1 MKFTETGGHKFA
13 SSYDEWYQNAAAN
26 AKEKKNQALGDAA
39 TNLQKANAAAEAQ
52 YNQGKVTYGKKAEQ
66 LAEMGLTGSGYSDY
80 LEGKNFA
87 QRNAAKIAAQSE
99 YNLAERT
106 AKDTYSSTMETLEKG
121 YLDYSTGQDAIKMQ
135 MLDIAKAGT
144 YRDEELPTVAKGL
157 GYNGKMDPSDP
168 TWKIILDANATARHN
183 YSSENANEYN
193 STIKKED
200 GSLNHKVE
208 DIESAVTGGIITE
221 AAGNQIKQNNVNTLV
236 EDIAT
241 SIFDASKIA
250 FENLVK
256 TTRETIG
263 REVQNGTISK
273 DDAAKINSL
282 FTNTVVKA
290 DNVYFNN
297 NGWSLTDSWIFWED
311 GHKDFRP
318 GDNFSLAYKTDS
330 GEEKKLRIQVSRQ
343 WDADSDSFKEAFK
356 EAANSLPTENGSIF
370 GYGGKVYMTLNTG
383 NGAVKYLELED
394 RDTVWIGNYPETE
407 VREKTGKKNGMNT
420 LYKLVYGNKKNMRDA
435 LSSITA
441 KPATK
446 PSTPAD
452 GDGSGENNNEN
463 NNENTSAGA

>member
-1 MKFTETGGHKFA
+1 MKTTETGGHKFA
-13 SSYDEWYQNAAAN
+13 SSYDEWYQNAKVN
-26 AKEKKNQALGDAA
+26 AETKKNQALDDAA
-39 TNLQKANAAAEAQ
+39 ANLQKANAAAEAQ

-157 GYNGKMDPSDP
+157 GYNGVMDPKDL
-168 TWKIILDANATARHN
+168 TWKTILDANATARHN

-241 SIFDASKIA
+241 SIFDASGIA

-256 TTRETIG
+256 TTGEKIG
-263 REVQNGTISK
+263 REVQNGTISQ
-273 DDAAKINSL
+273 DDADKINSL
-282 FTNTVVKA
+282 FTSTVVKA
-290 DNVYFNN
+290 NNVYFNN

-330 GEEKKLRIQVSRQ
+330 GEEKKLRIQVSRHV
-343 WDADSDSFKEAFK
+343 DEEFFG
-356 EAANSLPTENGSIF
+356 EAASNLPIENGSIF
-370 GYGGKVYMTLNTG
+370 GYGGKVYMKLITG
-383 NGAVKYLELED
+383 DAVKYLELED
-394 RDTVWIGNYPETE
+394 RDTLWVGNGAEKE
-407 VREKTGKKNGMNT
+407 VREKTGKKKGMNT

-435 LSSITA
+435 LSSI
-441 KPATK
+441 KPAT
-446 PSTPAD
+446 PAG

-463 NNENTSAGA
+463 TSAGA

>member
-13 SSYDEWYQNAAAN
+13 SSYDEWYQNAAEN

-39 TNLQKANAAAEAQ
+39 ANLQKANAAAEAQ

-106 AKDTYSSTMETLEKG
+106 AKDTYSSTIETLDKG
-121 YLDYSTGQDAIKMQ
+121 YLDYSTGQDAIKKVL
-135 MLDIAKAGT
+135 LDLAKEGV

-157 GYNGKMDPSDP
+157 GYNGVMDQSDP
-168 TWKIILDANATARHN
+168 TWKTILDANATARHN

-221 AAGNQIKQNNVNTLV
+221 AAGNQIKQNNVNALV

-250 FENLVK
+250 FGNLVK
-256 TTRETIG
+256 TTGEKID
-263 REVQNGTISK
+263 REVQNGTISQ
-273 DDAAKINSL
+273 DDADKINNL
-282 FTNTVVKA
+282 FKNTVVKA

-297 NGWSLTDSWIFWED
+297 NGGIGFLDTVESWGWDWNIMR
-311 GHKDFRP
+311 KDFRP

-330 GEEKKLRIQVSRQ
+330 GEEKKLRIQVSRHR
-343 WDADSDSFKEAFK
+343 DANFFAG
-356 EAANSLPTENGSIF
+356 ATNLPTENGSIF

-383 NGAVKYLELED
+383 DAVKYLELED
-394 RDTVWIGNYPETE
+394 RGAFGAGNKAEKE
-407 VREKTGKKNGMNT
+407 VSEKTGKKNGMNT
-420 LYKLVYGNKKNMRDA
+420 LYKLVYGNTTNMRAA
-435 LSSITA
+435 LSSIPA
-441 KPATK
+441 KPATQ
-446 PSTPAD
+446 PSTPAG

-463 NNENTSAGA
+463 TSAGA